1 MKVEVIGFTERG
13 EAMTV
18 VLRQEGE
25 YVYFEPFEGKKFKLQ
40 INRLKAVLKMFEST

>member
-1 MKVEVIGFTERG
+1 MKVEVLGFTERG

-18 VLRQEGE
+18 TLKQEGD
-25 YVYFEPFEGKKFKLQ
+25 YVYFEPFEGKKFKLR